1 MIFEDND
8 KSKLG
13 ALLKRCFNG
22 ENLYFAG
29 SNTRIFKEVKRATL
43 FYEAWYRWRINY
55 EVSKK

>member
-1 MIFEDND
+1 MKIAMIFEDND

-29 SNTRIFKEVKRATL
+29 SNTRIFKEVKR
-43 FYEAWYRWRINY
+43 EINY